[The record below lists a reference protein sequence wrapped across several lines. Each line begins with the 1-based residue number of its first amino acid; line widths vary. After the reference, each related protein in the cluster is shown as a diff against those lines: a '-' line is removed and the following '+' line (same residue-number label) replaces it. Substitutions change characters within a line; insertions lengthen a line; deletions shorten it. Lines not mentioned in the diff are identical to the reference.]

1 MQGPYFHDIFYKRA
15 DGEFSPEIQEKILRD
30 AKEKSFRW
38 WIDHLPG
45 MARERIDMPF
55 EEVLKY
61 LHIEKPVHFVI
72 IHRRGWEGFKPDN
85 SNEWCLEIGFCTLAR
100 KNKLDTTKIDIQGD
114 LYLWILLDES
124 HLDYFIKEYN
134 LIER

>member
-1 MQGPYFHDIFYKRA
+1 MQGEYFQDIFYTNKEN
-15 DGEFSPEIQEKILRD
+15 EFPPKLQEEILRD
-30 AKEKSFRW
+30 AKDRCFKW
-38 WIDHLPG
+38 WVDHLPTWQ
-45 MARERIDMPF
+45 RQRIDMPF

-72 IHRRGWEGFKPDN
+72 IHRRGWEDFRPKD
-85 SNEWCLEIGFCTLAR
+85 SKEWCLEIGFCTLAR
-100 KNKLDTTKIDIQGD
+100 KNKLPTTKIDIQGD